1 MLACC
6 LLFVGIGFLL
16 LDLQTKQAHTAAS
29 LLIRRAVVCWG
40 VGEAW
45 KVEEIEVE
53 PPKRSEVRVKMLYA
67 SFCHTDIL
75 ISKGHP
81 IPLFPR
87 VLGHEGVGVVESI
100 GEDVR
105 NINGGDVVIPT
116 FVSEC
121 EECENCVSGKT
132 NMCLKNP
139 LSFSGLMPDGTSRM
153 SVAGQKLYH
162 LFSCSTLSE
171 YMVVNV
177 NYLLKL
183 PGISTTSP
191 SLPQASFLSCGF
203 STGFGAP
210 WKEAKLEKGSTVAV
224 VGLGAVGLG
233 AVEGARA
240 QGAARIIGIDKNERK
255 RGKGEAFGMTDFI
268 NPDDHDDRKSV
279 SELIKHS
286 TAGMGV
292 DYCFECT
299 GFAPFINE
307 ALEATKL
314 GTGTAI
320 VIGTS
325 TATSV
330 QINSLPLL
338 CGRTL
343 KGSIFGGLKPKTDL
357 PVIIDKWMNKDMQ
370 LDKLL
375 THEVP
380 LLDINQAL
388 ELLRHP
394 DCVKVL
400 IKI

>member
-1 MLACC
+1 MSETESSCSSHSQVITC
-6 LLFVGIGFLL
+6 
-16 LDLQTKQAHTAAS
+16 K
-29 LLIRRAVVCWG
+29 AVVCWG
-40 VGEAW
+40 IGEAG
-45 KVEEIEVE
+45 KVEEIQVE
-53 PPKRSEVRVKMLYA
+53 PPKASEVRVKMLYA
-67 SFCHTDIL
+67 SLCHTDIL

-100 GEDVR
+100 GEE
-105 NINGGDVVIPT
+105 GGDIEEGDMVIPT

-121 EECENCVSGKT
+121 QECENCVSGKT
-132 NMCLKNP
+132 NMCLKYP
-139 LSFSGLMPDGTSRM
+139 LSFTGLMPDGTSRM
-153 SVAGQKLYH
+153 SAKGQKLYH
-162 LFSCSTLSE
+162 VFSCSTWSE

-177 NYLLKL
+177 NYLVKL
-183 PGISTTSP
+183 PPNMITSGSFP
-191 SLPQASFLSCGF
+191 LPHASFLSCGF

-224 VGLGAVGLG
+224 IGLGAVGLG
-233 AVEGARA
+233 AVEGARV
-240 QGAARIIGIDKNERK
+240 QGAARIIGIDKNDKK
-255 RGKGEAFGMTDFI
+255 REKGKAFGMTDFV
-268 NPDDHDDRKSV
+268 NPDHHHHHHKSV
-279 SELIKHS
+279 SQLIKDL

-314 GTGTAI
+314 GKGTAI

-325 TATSV
+325 NMTSV
-330 QINSLPLL
+330 QINSLSLL

-343 KGSIFGGLKPKTDL
+343 KGSMFGGLKTKTDFPL
-357 PVIIDKWMNKDMQ
+357 IIQKCMNKDMQ
-370 LDKLL
+370 LDQLL
-375 THEVP
+375 THQVP
-380 LLDINQAL
+380 LVDINQAL
-388 ELLRHP
+388 ELLKHP

>member
-1 MLACC
+1 MSSISERSRTSQVITC
-6 LLFVGIGFLL
+6 
-16 LDLQTKQAHTAAS
+16 K
-29 LLIRRAVVCWG
+29 AVVCWG

-191 SLPQASFLSCGF
+191 SLPHASFLSCGF

-268 NPDDHDDRKSV
+268 NPDDDDDRKSV